1 MTSLLNVQLSDHHY
15 PLHIGAGLI
24 RDRALLKQLISAQQ
38 VFVISDQ
45 HVAAQWLATL
55 RDALCDW
62 DYAEFVIAAGEE
74 QKSLANFS
82 IIIDAMVAAKRRR
95 NCCVIAL
102 GGGVVGDLAG
112 FVAACYQ
119 RGVDIVQI
127 PTTLLAQV
135 DSSVGGKTA
144 VNHPAGKNLLGAFHH
159 PVAVLADLD
168 TLSTLPRRERQ
179 SGFAEIV
186 KYGVIH
192 DAEFFARLSAQQTD
206 LNAGETNALQYAIA
220 RSCAIKAWVV
230 NQDPREQGLR
240 AILNFGH
247 TFAHAIETELGYG
260 AWLHGEAVA
269 VGMVLATKL
278 AQLSGHLREPDLL
291 PQLIQLLRGFELPTA
306 LPASLNREHLLAHMA
321 LDKKN
326 ISATPR
332 FILPLRLGEVAIVD
346 GIASD
351 LVLAAMA

>member
-1 MTSLLNVQLSDHHY
+1 MKTVNVTLAEHRY
-15 PLHIGAGLI
+15 PIHIGS
-24 RDRALLKQLISAQQ
+24 ALLQDHAFLQRLIPHPQI
-38 VFVISDQ
+38 FVISDRN
-45 HVAAQWLATL
+45 VAAFWLPVL
-55 RDALCDW
+55 RAAFAGRDL
-62 DYAEFVIAAGEE
+62 AEFVVPPGEE

-82 IIIDAMVAAKRRR
+82 TIIDTMVASKRRR
-95 NCCVIAL
+95 NGCVIAL

-127 PTTLLAQV
+127 PTTLLSQV

-144 VNHPAGKNLLGAFHH
+144 VNHPAGKNLVGAFHH
-159 PVAVLADLD
+159 PCAVVADLD
-168 TLSTLPRRERQ
+168 TLATLPARERV

-192 DAEFFARLSAQQTD
+192 DAAFFAWLCAQQSA
-206 LNAGETNALQYAIA
+206 LLAGDVTALTQAIA
-220 RSCAIKAWVV
+220 RSCEIKAWVV

-260 AWLHGEAVA
+260 VWLHGEAVA

-278 AQLSGHLREPDLL
+278 AALSGHLQQVDLL
-291 PQLIQLLRGFELPTA
+291 PQLIELLRALQLPTA
-306 LPASLNREHLLAHMA
+306 LPTTIDRERLLAHMA

-326 ISATPR
+326 IAATPR
-332 FILPLRLGEVAIVD
+332 FIVPIRLGDVAIVD
-346 GIASD
+346 GIAAEH
-351 LVLAAMA
+351 VLAAMA